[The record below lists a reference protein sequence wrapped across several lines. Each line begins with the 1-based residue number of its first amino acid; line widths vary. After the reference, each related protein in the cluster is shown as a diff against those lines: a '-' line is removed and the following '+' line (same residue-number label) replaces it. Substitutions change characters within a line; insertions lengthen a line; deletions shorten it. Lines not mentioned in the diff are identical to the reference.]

1 MFCVRLGGPGRP
13 LDSRISR
20 RAPQAGHFLE
30 SSETRMSA
38 SMAFAATGPSLLRP
52 TASSR
57 LQYPV
62 LATATGGPPQGGP
75 LSPQLL
81 VVDSGALLLWSLVV
95 SSVNLFEKAY
105 ESASESFPIVFD
117 LQQLPLNL
125 MDVAIEYSGAVCL
138 ALAWLVAG
146 AWTGALEESWFDLD
160 KDEHGAAPLGIARLA
175 RAWIIAVPLFA
186 VAKALGV
193 VGIMLP
199 LGNGLTDVLALPVS
213 WPTAIDHVAGM
224 LLVVTL
230 CRRLLLQRRGMD
242 V

>member
-1 MFCVRLGGPGRP
+1 MFFCVRLGGPGATTG
-13 LDSRISR
+13 ISNLA

-30 SSETRMSA
+30 VSETRMSA

-52 TASSR
+52 TR
-57 LQYPV
+57 LQYPI
-62 LATATGGPPQGGP
+62 LATAAGGPPQGGP